1 MPQLKKP
8 TTQKSKQEVEEKPK
22 TKSLASMFESAE
34 PAKAGPPL
42 GRHEALITG
51 VSDLDTDQGLSVS
64 LECIIVNSEE
74 NEGRK
79 AFLNYG
85 ILKREEVDGE
95 IEETAS
101 QGIGYLKRDM
111 ELLDHPL
118 VGPENKKDLLK
129 QMQAIADEEP
139 WVNIEVKKK
148 GIYTNVFLQGVQED
162 QDDKPERPAGY

>member
-1 MPQLKKP
+1 MPQLKKS

-51 VSDLDTDQGLSVS
+51 VSDFDKETGLSVS
-64 LECIIVNSEE
+64 FECTIVNDDEFA
-74 NEGRK
+74 GRK

-85 ILKREEVDGE
+85 ILKRDDEGE
-95 IEETAS
+95 TPA
-101 QGIGYLKRDM
+101 QGLGYLKRDM

-118 VGPENKKDLLK
+118 DGPEDKDDLLK
-129 QMQAIADEEP
+129 QMQAVADEEI
-139 WVNIEVKKK
+139 WVNIEVKKN
-148 GIYTNVFLQGVQED
+148 GQYTNTYLQGVQED